1 MRPGLRTASDKPK
14 PDPTLPPGNLD
25 PVMTGWTPDRSYP
38 SRLESEHID
47 LPYSGT
53 RKRKKRH
60 FFSETR
66 SFVTTYTLRIYG
78 FYPWLNVPWGGFRV
92 PSSEFRRV
100 EPTRSLRRARAWWSV
115 MDTRKRNFRH
125 FLKNRNSKIVS
136 VPVYFFFPVFSGVPA
151 KRVSAI
157 FLPVS

>member
-66 SFVTTYTLRIYG
+66 SFVTTLSEYTAFTHGWMFLEVG
-78 FYPWLNVPWGGFRV
+78 SEFRV
-92 PSSEFRRV
+92 PSSDAS
-100 EPTRSLRRARAWWSV
+100 SLPARCAGQGHGGQV